1 MRKILIILL
10 FLGTLIAGAID
21 LKAPIDDYRITST
34 TGYRKN
40 PMGGNDMELHKGVDL
55 VGPHHCEIRA
65 AADGIVVD
73 CWPAPNGYY
82 KGHPA
87 LGGLVIIDHGD
98 GMLTLYGHLS
108 VLYVRRREK
117 VKAGDVIGRQGRTGI
132 CTGEHLHWEVI
143 VNPLLF
149 IREPMSILEM
159 RRRNAN

>member
-1 MRKILIILL
+1 MKIILILYLL
-10 FLGTLIAGAID
+10 VSRLAGALD
-21 LKAPIDDYRITST
+21 LQAPIDNYRITST

-55 VGPHHCEIRA
+55 VGPHHCPVKA
-65 AADGIVVD
+65 AAAGIVVD

-82 KGHPA
+82 KGHSA

-108 VLYVRRREK
+108 VLYVRRRQQ

-132 CTGEHLHWEVI
+132 CTGEHLHFELI

-149 IREPMSILEM
+149 IREPMSILET
-159 RRRNAN
+159 RRRNK